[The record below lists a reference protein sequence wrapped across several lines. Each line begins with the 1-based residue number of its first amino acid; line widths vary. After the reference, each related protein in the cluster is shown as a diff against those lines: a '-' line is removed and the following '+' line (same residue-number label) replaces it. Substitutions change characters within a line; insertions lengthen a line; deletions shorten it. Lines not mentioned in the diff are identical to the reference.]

1 MNPRDKPETP
11 RNLRGI
17 PQVNWSAL
25 QTVFLHECESPI
37 FFVLDCCYA
46 GASVHRES
54 STGTVVALAA
64 TGFHDVAPVRGKDSF
79 TTFLTKALK
88 SERDKG
94 RTVHV
99 PYLKTLISAMLNN
112 PDMLDVRGTSR
123 RVTPD
128 YFPFSNGTIALKV
141 LPARLYD
148 REQFDA
154 PNAEQ
159 MTQLAMVET
168 VHALENPVRPATPRR
183 RNMSPKLMFPRS
195 NSTPTNEIL
204 TLLDMSPKT
213 PQTDPFPAD
222 PFPAEGRRRDA
233 AGRSPSSKLLGGSP
247 PPDPPDRPPTPELIS
262 STKRPPSTGKYR
274 TPTNRYKFIF

>member
-1 MNPRDKPETP
+1 
-11 RNLRGI
+11 
-17 PQVNWSAL
+17 
-25 QTVFLHECESPI
+25 
-37 FFVLDCCYA
+37 
-46 GASVHRES
+46 
-54 STGTVVALAA
+54 VVALAA

-183 RNMSPKLMFPRS
+183 RNMSPKPLFPQS
-195 NSTPTNEIL
+195 NGTPTNEIF
-204 TLLDMSPKT
+204 TFLDMSPKT
-213 PQTDPFPAD
+213 PQIGPFA
-222 PFPAEGRRRDA
+222 AVGRRRDV
-233 AGRSPSSKLLGGSP
+233 AGRSPSSELLGSSP
-247 PPDPPDRPPTPELIS
+247 PPDPPDRPPTPELS
-262 STKRPPSTGKYR
+262 STKRPPSKGRYR